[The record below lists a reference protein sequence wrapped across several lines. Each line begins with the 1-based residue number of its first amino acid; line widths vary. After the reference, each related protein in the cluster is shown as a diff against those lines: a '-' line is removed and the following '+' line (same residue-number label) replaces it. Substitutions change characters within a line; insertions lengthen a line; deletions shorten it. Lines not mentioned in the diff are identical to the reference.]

1 MSASL
6 SLILTLSILL
16 IPVRSH
22 YKANTRMTKVWAP
35 IITLIQPQPD
45 KQTVTRHPV
54 LLLGLTCHTTTVFA
68 QLKSIVIQWE
78 SSKSSFFYLI
88 ILHFGLESYIVHLT
102 LFTSKTDLCQSN
114 YPIQTKTHSPSWN
127 ARLLSLSLS
136 CDGWWLWEWR
146 GPGGDRQAPGE
157 LVTPGPGIG
166 GVTSHWSSD
175 LTNSNQRA
183 PNIQY

>member
-35 IITLIQPQPD
+35 IITLIPPQPD

-68 QLKSIVIQWE
+68 QLKLDCYSMRKFKVQFLLFNNFALWIGELNSINSTPNPIHLQ
-78 SSKSSFFYLI
+78 KSFVSIKLSNPNKNTFTK
-88 ILHFGLESYIVHLT
+88 LECPV
-102 LFTSKTDLCQSN
+102 
-114 YPIQTKTHSPSWN
+114 
-127 ARLLSLSLS
+127 ALSLSLS

-157 LVTPGPGIG
+157 LVTPGP
-166 GVTSHWSSD
+166 
-175 LTNSNQRA
+175 A
-183 PNIQY
+183 

>member
-35 IITLIQPQPD
+35 IITLIPPQPD

-68 QLKSIVIQWE
+68 QLKLDCYSMRKFKVQFLLFNNFALW
-78 SSKSSFFYLI
+78 
-88 ILHFGLESYIVHLT
+88 IVHLT
-102 LFTSKTDLCQSN
+102 LFTSKNDLCQSN

-136 CDGWWLWEWR
+136 CDG
-146 GPGGDRQAPGE
+146 
-157 LVTPGPGIG
+157 
-166 GVTSHWSSD
+166 
-175 LTNSNQRA
+175 
-183 PNIQY
+183 

>member
-35 IITLIQPQPD
+35 IITLIPTQPD

-102 LFTSKTDLCQSN
+102 LFTSKMICVNQIIQSKQKHIHQAGM
-114 YPIQTKTHSPSWN
+114 PGC
-127 ARLLSLSLS
+127 SLSLS
-136 CDGWWLWEWR
+136 VVTGDGCESDGAR
-146 GPGGDRQAPGE
+146 GVTDKHPGSSWH
-157 LVTPGPGIG
+157 PGP
-166 GVTSHWSSD
+166 
-175 LTNSNQRA
+175 A
-183 PNIQY
+183 